1 MSSET
6 LRQQFNEYAEHILRM
21 YYDSQVITSFLH
33 NIECL
38 KIRLLEKIQSLNDV
52 TISFPIKRF
61 VKKLQTGGRP
71 KFIINF
77 KAIRLLR
84 EQEFSWIK
92 IDEIFEVSASTIKR
106 LRQEHNI
113 EDPIQPYSSLLDD
126 NLDVVVRRLK
136 QENPFSGIRILMGT
150 LKSEDVRITRQR
162 LQNSIRRVDAF
173 RNISRAIRTI
183 TRRVYKVAGPNA
195 LWHIDGNHKLIRWK
209 FVIHAGIDGYSRM
222 ITYIHCSG
230 NNKSQTVFQ
239 YFRKGT
245 YEFGIPSR
253 IRADK
258 EEIEKWKLTWN
269 KHKITTEGNLSPEQ
283 LYTAG
288 MMTCGNRGIEDPNI
302 NLNEYGID
310 FNGPIP
316 TKNSD
321 NIVIV
326 DEPRNILTQQQMIL
340 LQS

>member
-209 FVIHAGIDGYSRM
+209 FVIHAGIDG
-222 ITYIHCSG
+222 
-230 NNKSQTVFQ
+230 
-239 YFRKGT
+239 KGT

-258 EEIEKWKLTWN
+258 GGENVCVEYLEKWKLTWN